1 MEQLGDKLG
10 FSCISTTKEER
21 DAGFLSIVVTKR
33 SERAIGFACG
43 SRIGD
48 ERVKYGITL
57 DSFSA
62 SEMWL
67 RNGGAHCMTCPV
79 LVS

>member
-10 FSCISTTKEER
+10 FSCISTTKEEW
-21 DAGFLSIVVTKR
+21 DAGFLSILVTKW
-33 SERAIGFACG
+33 SERAIGLAG
-43 SRIGD
+43 ASRIGN
-48 ERVKYGITL
+48 EMVKYGITL

-62 SEMWL
+62 NEMWL